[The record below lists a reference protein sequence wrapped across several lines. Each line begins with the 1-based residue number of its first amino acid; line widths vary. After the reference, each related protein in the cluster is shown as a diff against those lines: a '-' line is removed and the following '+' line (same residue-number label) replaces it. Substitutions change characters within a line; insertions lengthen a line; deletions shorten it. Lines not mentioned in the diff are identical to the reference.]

1 MTDCCFL
8 AFVSLENVQPIDVIV
23 QQAKRRRGV
32 APSIDRDRFVYGRGF
47 VGH

>member
-8 AFVSLENVQPIDVIV
+8 AFVSLENVQLIVIV